1 MNDLLYEKNIPNS
14 LIEIEISYLLQ
25 NILSLSNDIQPEFN
39 DSLNWDIHLE
49 EYMSNKKTSQIQIEH
64 KQTKVKERVN
74 FAVLGIYNISKKK
87 YKWSDPYINKSLYDL
102 IVNKYKIFEKF
113 GISKKIIDLIFHT
126 TLKIKYKHNMFIPIF
141 IRMFVPHFRL
151 VKFIS
156 TNYIIYGLIEK
167 NFTDGTKFEHFEK
180 ILDNCYLISRLTFET
195 YKTVFNKENISYYS
209 N

>member
-74 FAVLGIYNISKKK
+74 FAVLGIYNISKK
-87 YKWSDPYINKSLYDL
+87 SINGVIHTL
-102 IVNKYKIFEKF
+102 INHYMI
-113 GISKKIIDLIFHT
+113 
-126 TLKIKYKHNMFIPIF
+126 
-141 IRMFVPHFRL
+141 
-151 VKFIS
+151 
-156 TNYIIYGLIEK
+156 
-167 NFTDGTKFEHFEK
+167 
-180 ILDNCYLISRLTFET
+180 
-195 YKTVFNKENISYYS
+195 
-209 N
+209 